1 MLLISQFKV
10 ACHTELVPERTH
22 YVEEDE
28 AKDKAP
34 LKKGSGPDLL
44 LSQVASF
51 PQSQLP

>member
-1 MLLISQFKV
+1 MP
-10 ACHTELVPERTH
+10 ELTH
-22 YVEEDE
+22 DVEEEE

-34 LKKGSGPDLL
+34 LEKDSGPDLL